1 MVLVK
6 QRAVV
11 WVVMATAVAASA
23 TYAWRTRVPF
33 EQAQRWLTVPALL
46 ATLAA
51 LWGSRLRQRGDRVAW
66 LAIAGSCAMTT
77 ASYVLA
83 FANGT
88 WDSSTVDGLA
98 GLLRAPDRTLIAL
111 GLIAMIAERSP
122 IRERYL
128 AIEATIVSLS
138 ATLVMWVFLIEP
150 ALGRST
156 LTDADRILS
165 LALPASDL
173 MLVALAAR
181 LSLGYQARNR
191 SFSILLV
198 GLVTRL
204 LANIVSYWSYMADG
218 VKGSPTIHTLTGISL
233 LLFAIAALDKT
244 GAKRPVVAHQAVQ
257 LDRLRLTTI
266 ALCAL
271 APQAVLISLI
281 VSDDAPRSTVL
292 FAGVMTALVTMLALT
307 RLWGLALSV
316 RDLTERRGKDR
327 LASLVERS
335 SDIVVLVDSN
345 HRIAYT
351 SGAVAAIL
359 GVDSQAWVGR
369 QLHELELVPVIESW
383 QVVADRI
390 LSQPPESALTVE
402 ATALHA
408 NGTHRLLELT
418 AVNLIQ
424 NVAVGG
430 VVITMRD
437 VTATRTLQRQLSFRA
452 DHDELTG
459 LANRAQFLS
468 RLTRELA
475 ERRRPVVMFMDL
487 DDFKVIND
495 TMGHEA
501 GDVLL
506 RTIADRL
513 AKRIPAASGLV
524 ARLGGDEFAAL
535 LPVATPAEAAL
546 LASSL
551 VADLH
556 EPIVLSQFHTVAA
569 SCSVGIA
576 QPEHGENASVVLR
589 NADFAMYRAKRRGK
603 GYIEVFDADLEHEV
617 ARTEEYRRDLASA
630 LSREQFALVYQPI
643 VRVHDSRLVGAEA
656 LIRWNHHV
664 YGAVAPAD
672 FVEIAEQTGVIIP
685 IGWWSIRQACL
696 TAASWLDESLFVTVN
711 VSGSQLRGASIVEHV
726 RQALDE
732 SGLAPNRLVLEI
744 TESMLIDDPDGVA
757 EELVGVRAMGVRVAL
772 DDFGTGYSSL
782 AYVQRLPLD
791 IIKIDREFVQ
801 SLGRRADDALTRT
814 IITMAHNLGLETIGE
829 GVEEESQV
837 IGLAEMG
844 CDYTQGFLFS
854 EPLTASSMAAMLD
867 DIAEREHSRRPIDF
881 VIAVDAAPAPI
892 VIAPDPPAGQEATD
906 PTAPPLPAAAAAPP
920 APISTA
926 RPPAPVRRTLRSPV
940 PAAAAPGPVASQPL
954 APAGT
959 PLQDTPA
966 PPPEPGRKRV
976 NEPGTTRAAAAPPA
990 KAAALP
996 QARRRTGRDEELA
1009 RLLRPLIDGGEVGS
1023 EVEGDPAT

>member
-1 MVLVK
+1 M
-6 QRAVV
+6 V
-11 WVVMATAVAASA
+11 WVVVTAAVAASA
-23 TYAWRTRVPF
+23 TYAWRTKVPF
-33 EQAQRWLTVPALL
+33 EQAQRWLVLPALA
-46 ATLAA
+46 ATVAA
-51 LWGSRLRQRGDRVAW
+51 LWGSRLRSDGDRVAW
-66 LAIAGSCAMTT
+66 IAIAGSCAMTT
-77 ASYVLA
+77 ASYVLTFADSA
-83 FANGT
+83 FDAVT
-88 WDSSTVDGLA
+88 LDGLA

-111 GLIAMIAERSP
+111 GLISMIAERSP

-128 AIEATIVSLS
+128 AIEATIVSLT

-156 LTDADRILS
+156 LTDADRMLS

-173 MLVALAAR
+173 VLVALAAR

-198 GLVTRL
+198 GLVARL
-204 LANIVSYWSYMADG
+204 LANVLSYWSYMADG
-218 VKGSPTIHTLTGISL
+218 VKGGPTIHALTAISL
-233 LLFAIAALDKT
+233 LLFAIAALDRT
-244 GAKRPVVAHQAVQ
+244 GAQRPVVAQHSVQ

-271 APQAVLISLI
+271 TPQAVLISLI

-292 FAGVMTALVTMLALT
+292 FAGVVTALVTMLALT

-335 SDIVVLVDSN
+335 SDIVVLVDAN
-345 HRIAYT
+345 HRISYT
-351 SGAVAAIL
+351 SGAVATVL
-359 GVDSQAWVGR
+359 GVDSQDWVGR
-369 QLHELELVPVIESW
+369 RLHDLELTPLVDTWPE
-383 QVVADRI
+383 VAERI
-390 LSQPPESALTVE
+390 LNQLPDGTLTVE
-402 ATALHA
+402 ATAHHSS
-408 NGTHRLLELT
+408 GTPRLLEMT
-418 AVNLIQ
+418 AVNLVQ
-424 NVAVGG
+424 NVAVAG

-437 VTATRTLQRQLSFRA
+437 VTATHSLQRQLSFRA

-475 ERRRPVVMFMDL
+475 GHQRPVVMFMDL

-506 RTIADRL
+506 RTIAERL
-513 AKRIPAASGLV
+513 ARRIPATSGLV

-535 LPVATPAEAAL
+535 LPVATTAQAAAL
-546 LASSL
+546 AAGFL
-551 VADLH
+551 ADLR
-556 EPIVLSQFHTVAA
+556 EPVVLSQFHTVAA

-576 QPEHGENASVVLR
+576 QPEEGENASAVLR

-603 GYIEVFDADLEHEV
+603 SFIEVFDAELEHEI
-617 ARTEEYRRDLASA
+617 ARTEEYRRDLVSA
-630 LSREQFALVYQPI
+630 LGREQFALVYQPI
-643 VRVHDSRLVGAEA
+643 VRVRDGRLVGAEA

-664 YGAVAPAD
+664 YGAVAPGD

-696 TAASWLDESLFVTVN
+696 TAASWLDDSLFVTVN
-711 VSGSQLRGASIVEHV
+711 VSGSALRGASIVEHV
-726 RQALDE
+726 REALEE
-732 SGLAPNRLVLEI
+732 SGLAPHRLVLEI

-801 SLGRRADDALTRT
+801 SLGRQADDALTRT
-814 IITMAHNLGLETIGE
+814 IVTMAHNLGLETIGE

-854 EPLTASSMAAMLD
+854 EPLTASSMAAMLED
-867 DIAEREHSRRPIDF
+867 LADRDHVRRPVDL
-881 VIAVDAAPAPI
+881 VIAVDAAPTPVEVVAPS
-892 VIAPDPPAGQEATD
+892 AADFGPP
-906 PTAPPLPAAAAAPP
+906 PTGRGVFAAPP
-920 APISTA
+920 ATPRRAVRTA
-926 RPPAPVRRTLRSPV
+926 APPTPPT
-940 PAAAAPGPVASQPL
+940 PAAAPAPAPAVPVAS
-954 APAGT
+954 APS
-959 PLQDTPA
+959 
-966 PPPEPGRKRV
+966 
-976 NEPGTTRAAAAPPA
+976 AAPPA
-990 KAAALP
+990 ATLP
-996 QARRRTGRDEELA
+996 QARRRTGHDEQLA
-1009 RLLRPLIDGGEVGS
+1009 RLLRPLISTSTSD
-1023 EVEGDPAT
+1023 DADTRHDA